1 MFDFFQRKNFLVDY
15 LEGLLDIH
23 NHILPGLDDGAKNVG
38 ESIALIKGFAE
49 IGVTDFIA
57 TPHIM
62 HNFYPNNPDTI
73 KEALLLLKNELL
85 IQKLKDV
92 SLQAAAEHMIDDNFE
107 SIMEKGEVM
116 SMGGNYVLV
125 EMSYLQP
132 SINFNEAIIK
142 ISSKNYF
149 TILAHPERYIYL
161 HNSYKTFREYKKQGI
176 LFQLNLLSLSEY
188 YGKEVQKM
196 AYKLLEDGFI
206 DFVGSDV
213 HNLRQLNSIKEI
225 KLTSGVLK
233 KIVPILENTN
243 LSFQL

>member
-1 MFDFFQRKNFLVDY
+1 MFDFFSKKKFLVDY

-38 ESIALIKGFAE
+38 ESIGLIKGFAE
-49 IGVTDFIA
+49 IGITDFIT

-73 KEALLLLKNELL
+73 KEALLRLRNELL
-85 IQKLKDV
+85 VQKLKDV

-107 SIMEKGEVM
+107 AILDNGGIMPL
-116 SMGGNYVLV
+116 GGNYVLV

-132 SINFNEAIIK
+132 SINFNEAIVK
-142 ISSKNYF
+142 ISSKNFY

-161 HNSYKTFREYKKQGI
+161 HHSYKKYREYKKQGI

-213 HNLRQLNSIKEI
+213 HNLRQLNSLKELQLST
-225 KLTSGVLK
+225 KLLETLK
-233 KIVPILENTN
+233 PIILKTN
-243 LSFQL
+243 NSF